1 MIRIVHL
8 SLIFLFLFSC
18 NNNDSSK
25 VELSKDIDFNILVN
39 DYKLINSDS
48 LQVKLNYQNPG
59 LSNIAMSWST
69 NDIINGKFDFGSDS
83 LNADVRNIPV
93 SIDTDSVF
101 IDLKQD
107 GISIHSFSV
116 KVQPRNQQKVI
127 ILNDNES
134 SFSSLIDGNRLFQYD
149 LVRTESFKKYDFSGY
164 DILIVEDVKDF
175 SDNLIR
181 EIQKFMLNQKTILYF
196 MENVDTEYLSKT
208 LDYPK
213 IKALRGTS
221 KNQFFKFN
229 EEYPNKYL
237 SKNSKEFQIF
247 RFYELKDYKTDEA
260 YFNISTSDPLV
271 IKKNI
276 LGSKVVFLATKI
288 DEEWTN
294 KLFKEFVYDLFI
306 ELVHNQIVVNES

>member
-8 SLIFLFLFSC
+8 SLIFLFLVSC

-59 LSNIAMSWST
+59 LSNIVMSWST

-107 GISIHSFSV
+107 GISIYSFSV

-181 EIQKFMLNQKTILYF
+181 EIQKFMLSQKTILYF

>member
-1 MIRIVHL
+1 MIRILHL

-181 EIQKFMLNQKTILYF
+181 EIQKFMLSQKTILYF

-260 YFNISTSDPLV
+260 YFSISTSDPLV

>member
-59 LSNIAMSWST
+59 LSNIVMSWST

-175 SDNLIR
+175 SDNLFR
-181 EIQKFMLNQKTILYF
+181 EIQKFMLSQKTILYF

-260 YFNISTSDPLV
+260 YFSISTSDPLV

>member
-1 MIRIVHL
+1 MIRILHL
-8 SLIFLFLFSC
+8 SLIFLFLVSC

-59 LSNIAMSWST
+59 LSNIVMSWST

-181 EIQKFMLNQKTILYF
+181 EIQKFMLSQKTILYF

-260 YFNISTSDPLV
+260 YFSISTSDPLV

>member
-59 LSNIAMSWST
+59 LSNIVMSWST

-107 GISIHSFSV
+107 GISIHSFSF

-181 EIQKFMLNQKTILYF
+181 EIQKFMLSQKTILYF

-260 YFNISTSDPLV
+260 YFSISTSDPLV

>member
-8 SLIFLFLFSC
+8 SLIFLFLVSC

-59 LSNIAMSWST
+59 LSNIVMSWST

-93 SIDTDSVF
+93 SINTDSVF

-181 EIQKFMLNQKTILYF
+181 EIQKFMLSKKTILYF

-260 YFNISTSDPLV
+260 YFSISTSDPLV

>member
-8 SLIFLFLFSC
+8 SLIFLFLVSC

-59 LSNIAMSWST
+59 LSNIVMSWST

-288 DEEWTN
+288 DDEWTN

>member
-8 SLIFLFLFSC
+8 SLIFLFLVSC

-164 DILIVEDVKDF
+164 DILIVENVKDF

-181 EIQKFMLNQKTILYF
+181 EIQKFMLSQKTILYF

-260 YFNISTSDPLV
+260 YFSISTSDPLV

>member
-1 MIRIVHL
+1 MIRILHL
-8 SLIFLFLFSC
+8 SLIFLFLVSC

-181 EIQKFMLNQKTILYF
+181 EIQKFMLSQKTILYF

-260 YFNISTSDPLV
+260 YFSISTSDPLV

>member
-59 LSNIAMSWST
+59 LSNIVMSWST

-181 EIQKFMLNQKTILYF
+181 EIQKFMLSQKTILYF

-237 SKNSKEFQIF
+237 SKNSNEFQIF

-260 YFNISTSDPLV
+260 YFSISTSDPLV

>member
-59 LSNIAMSWST
+59 LSNIVMSWST

-181 EIQKFMLNQKTILYF
+181 EIQKFMLSQKTILYF

-260 YFNISTSDPLV
+260 YFSISTSDPLV

-276 LGSKVVFLATKI
+276 LGSRVVFLATKI

>member
-59 LSNIAMSWST
+59 LSNIVMSWST

-181 EIQKFMLNQKTILYF
+181 EIQKFMLSQKTILYF

-271 IKKNI
+271 ITKNI

>member
-18 NNNDSSK
+18 NNNDSPK

-59 LSNIAMSWST
+59 LSNIVMSWST

-181 EIQKFMLNQKTILYF
+181 EIQKFMLSQKTILYF

-260 YFNISTSDPLV
+260 YFSISTSDPLV

>member
-59 LSNIAMSWST
+59 LSNIVMSWST

-181 EIQKFMLNQKTILYF
+181 EIQKFMLSQKTILYF

-229 EEYPNKYL
+229 EEYPKKYL

-260 YFNISTSDPLV
+260 YFSISTSDPLV

>member
-59 LSNIAMSWST
+59 LSNIVMSWST

-116 KVQPRNQQKVI
+116 KVEPRNQQKVI

-181 EIQKFMLNQKTILYF
+181 EIQKFMLSQKTILYF

-229 EEYPNKYL
+229 EKYPNKYL

-260 YFNISTSDPLV
+260 YFSISTSDPLV

-294 KLFKEFVYDLFI
+294 KLFKAVSYTHLTLPTKREV
-306 ELVHNQIVVNES
+306 

>member
-59 LSNIAMSWST
+59 LSNIVMSWST

-181 EIQKFMLNQKTILYF
+181 EIQKFMLSQKTILYF

-260 YFNISTSDPLV
+260 YFSISTSDPLV

-306 ELVHNQIVVNES
+306 ELVHDQIVVNES

>member
-1 MIRIVHL
+1 MMRIVHL

-59 LSNIAMSWST
+59 LSNIVMSWST

-181 EIQKFMLNQKTILYF
+181 EIQKFMLSQKTILYF

-260 YFNISTSDPLV
+260 YFSISTSDPLV

-288 DEEWTN
+288 DEE
-294 KLFKEFVYDLFI
+294 LSLI
-306 ELVHNQIVVNES
+306 HI

>member
-59 LSNIAMSWST
+59 LSNIVMSWST

-181 EIQKFMLNQKTILYF
+181 EIQKFMLSQKTILYF

-260 YFNISTSDPLV
+260 YFSISTSDPLV

-294 KLFKEFVYDLFI
+294 KLFKEFV
-306 ELVHNQIVVNES
+306 

>member
-8 SLIFLFLFSC
+8 LLIFLFLFSC

-59 LSNIAMSWST
+59 LSNIVMSWST

-116 KVQPRNQQKVI
+116 KVQPRDQQKVI

-181 EIQKFMLNQKTILYF
+181 EIQKFMLSQKTILYF

-260 YFNISTSDPLV
+260 YFSISTSDPLV

>member
-59 LSNIAMSWST
+59 LSNIVMSWST

-181 EIQKFMLNQKTILYF
+181 EIQKFMLSQKTILYF

-221 KNQFFKFN
+221 KNQFFNFN

-237 SKNSKEFQIF
+237 SKNSNEFQIF

-260 YFNISTSDPLV
+260 YFSISTSDPLV

>member
-8 SLIFLFLFSC
+8 SLIFLFLVSC

-25 VELSKDIDFNILVN
+25 VELSKEIDFNILVN

-59 LSNIAMSWST
+59 LSNIVMSWST

-181 EIQKFMLNQKTILYF
+181 EIQKFMLSQKTILYF

-306 ELVHNQIVVNES
+306 ELVHNQIIVNES

>member
-25 VELSKDIDFNILVN
+25 VELSKEIDFNILVN

-59 LSNIAMSWST
+59 LSNIVMSWST

-181 EIQKFMLNQKTILYF
+181 EIQKFMLSQKTILYF

>member
-1 MIRIVHL
+1 MIRILHL
-8 SLIFLFLFSC
+8 SLIFLFLVSC

-59 LSNIAMSWST
+59 LSNIVMSWST

>member
-1 MIRIVHL
+1 MNRSFHL
-8 SLIFLFLFSC
+8 SLIFLFLVSC

-59 LSNIAMSWST
+59 LSNIVMSWST

-181 EIQKFMLNQKTILYF
+181 EIQKFMLSQKTILYF

-260 YFNISTSDPLV
+260 YFSISTSDPLV

>member
-59 LSNIAMSWST
+59 LSNIVMSWST

-181 EIQKFMLNQKTILYF
+181 EIQKFMLSQKTILYF

-229 EEYPNKYL
+229 EEYPNKY
-237 SKNSKEFQIF
+237 
-247 RFYELKDYKTDEA
+247 
-260 YFNISTSDPLV
+260 
-271 IKKNI
+271 
-276 LGSKVVFLATKI
+276 
-288 DEEWTN
+288 
-294 KLFKEFVYDLFI
+294 
-306 ELVHNQIVVNES
+306 NQK

>member
-59 LSNIAMSWST
+59 LSNIVMSWST

-83 LNADVRNIPV
+83 LNADVRSIPV

-181 EIQKFMLNQKTILYF
+181 EIQKFMLSQKTILYF

-260 YFNISTSDPLV
+260 YFSISTSDPLV

>member
-8 SLIFLFLFSC
+8 SLIFLFLVSC

-59 LSNIAMSWST
+59 LSNIVMSWST

-93 SIDTDSVF
+93 SINTDSVF

-181 EIQKFMLNQKTILYF
+181 EIQKFMLSQKTILYF

>member
-59 LSNIAMSWST
+59 LSNIVMSWST

-149 LVRTESFKKYDFSGY
+149 LVKTESFKKYDFSGY

-181 EIQKFMLNQKTILYF
+181 EIQKFMLSQKTILYF

-260 YFNISTSDPLV
+260 YFSISTSDPLV

>member
-1 MIRIVHL
+1 MIRILHL
-8 SLIFLFLFSC
+8 SLIFLFLVSC

-59 LSNIAMSWST
+59 LSNIVMSWST

-181 EIQKFMLNQKTILYF
+181 EIQKFMLSQKTILYF

>member
-59 LSNIAMSWST
+59 LSNIVMSWST

-260 YFNISTSDPLV
+260 YFSISTSDPLV

>member
-8 SLIFLFLFSC
+8 LLIFLFLFSC

-59 LSNIAMSWST
+59 LSNIVMSWST

-181 EIQKFMLNQKTILYF
+181 EIQKFMLSQKTILYF

-260 YFNISTSDPLV
+260 YFSISTSDPLV

>member
-59 LSNIAMSWST
+59 LSNIVMSWST

-181 EIQKFMLNQKTILYF
+181 EIQKFMLSQKTILYF

-288 DEEWTN
+288 DDEWTN

>member
-164 DILIVEDVKDF
+164 DILIVENVKDF

-181 EIQKFMLNQKTILYF
+181 EIQKFMLSQKTILYF

-260 YFNISTSDPLV
+260 YFSISTSDPLV

>member
-59 LSNIAMSWST
+59 LSNIVMSWST

-116 KVQPRNQQKVI
+116 KVHPRNQQKVI

-181 EIQKFMLNQKTILYF
+181 EIQKFMLSQKTILYF

-260 YFNISTSDPLV
+260 YFSISTSDPLV

>member
-59 LSNIAMSWST
+59 LSNIVMSWST

-107 GISIHSFSV
+107 GISIYSFSV

-181 EIQKFMLNQKTILYF
+181 EIQKFMLSQKTILYF

-260 YFNISTSDPLV
+260 YFSISTSDPLV

>member
-8 SLIFLFLFSC
+8 SLIFLFLVSC

-181 EIQKFMLNQKTILYF
+181 EIQKFMLSQKTILYF

>member
-59 LSNIAMSWST
+59 LSNIVMSWST

-181 EIQKFMLNQKTILYF
+181 EIQKFMLSQKTILYF

-260 YFNISTSDPLV
+260 YFSISTNDPLV

-276 LGSKVVFLATKI
+276 LGSKVLFLATKI